1 MARGNKKNGFAPI
14 NDLADT
20 NFDDVSEEVKEVE
33 PKVSKN
39 TNSQSNNTN
48 VLQKL
53 KSSEKEKKISTLIY
67 LDPDVSKHCDKYG
80 RDLGKKNGGKSAFIN
95 QLLKDA
101 LKSQGLWKNNI
112 K

>member
-1 MARGNKKNGFAPI
+1 MARSNKKNGFAPV

-20 NFDDVSEEVKEVE
+20 NFDDVSENVKEIPQQKE
-33 PKVSKN
+33 KIASTKSPN
-39 TNSQSNNTN
+39 DN

-53 KSSEKEKKISTLIY
+53 KNNEKEKKVTTLVY

-80 RDLGKKNGGKSAFIN
+80 RDLGRKNGGKSAFIN